1 MVPDAGEC
9 EQPRLSRRRPDDIV
23 AVKYSIHE
31 RPRVM
36 IGEIV
41 TFVQG
46 IKAGK
51 LGTITNMRVTV
62 IGTGYV
68 GTVTGAC
75 LAYLGHRVTCVDTD
89 LSKIEKLRRGEPP
102 IYEPGLQELIV
113 SANERGGINFETG
126 LETAVRESD
135 IIFIAVGT
143 PPLPSGESNL
153 AYLESAARGIGASM
167 DPSRFRVVVNKS
179 TVPVGSGNLVEAL
192 VREGIVEA
200 RPDLSDRIAFGVA
213 SNPEFLREGSAI
225 HDSLYP
231 DRIVVGAD
239 DPTTLEMM
247 RQLYAPLIEQKF
259 TEPSFAPRPEPLQA
273 GAGEITLVATTITSA
288 EMIKYS
294 ANAFLALK
302 IGFSNEMAN
311 ICERVGADVTEVMT
325 GIGLDWRIG
334 RGFLNAGI
342 GWGGSCFGKDISSL
356 LHTAAEYGYQA
367 RILEASLAVNRM
379 QRSMVIQKLQEK
391 LFILK
396 GRTIALL
403 GLAFKPNTDDLRDA
417 PSLQIAEK
425 LIQLGAR
432 VRVYDPV
439 AMSVC
444 REQYPDL
451 RITYCND
458 ALTAVEHADAL
469 VLVTEWPEFAALSLK
484 QLARRMNKA
493 ILIDGRNLFQPERA
507 REAGFEYAGI
517 GRAVPRLAAAVVT
530 D

>member
-1 MVPDAGEC
+1 
-9 EQPRLSRRRPDDIV
+9 
-23 AVKYSIHE
+23 
-31 RPRVM
+31 
-36 IGEIV
+36 
-41 TFVQG
+41 
-46 IKAGK
+46 
-51 LGTITNMRVTV
+51 MRVTV

-75 LAYLGHRVTCVDTD
+75 LAYLGHRVTCVDND
-89 LSKIEKLRRGEPP
+89 LSKIEKLRAGQTP
-102 IYEPGLQELIV
+102 IYEPGLEELIV
-113 SANERGGINFETG
+113 LASERGGINFETE
-126 LETAVRESD
+126 LEPAVRESD

-153 AYLESAARGIGASM
+153 AYLEAAARGIGASM
-167 DPSRFRVVVNKS
+167 DSSKFRVVVNKS
-179 TVPVGSGNLVEAL
+179 TVPVGSGNLVETL
-192 VREGIVEA
+192 VREGIEESHPSLTGSVE
-200 RPDLSDRIAFGVA
+200 FGVA

-225 HDSLYP
+225 DDSLYP

-239 DPTTLEMM
+239 NPTTLELM
-247 RQLYAPLIEQKF
+247 RELYAPLMEQRFPDPPFALRPAKLRDGK
-259 TEPSFAPRPEPLQA
+259 EPVP
-273 GAGEITLVATTITSA
+273 LVATSITSA

-302 IGFSNEMAN
+302 IGFSNEMSN

-379 QRSMVIQKLQEK
+379 QRGMVIQKLQEK
-391 LFILK
+391 LYILK
-396 GRTIALL
+396 GRTVALL

-425 LIQLGAR
+425 LIQMGVR
-432 VRVYDPV
+432 VRAYDPV
-439 AMSVC
+439 AMDAC
-444 REQYPDL
+444 RQQNPNL
-451 RITYCND
+451 RIAYCPD
-458 ALTAVEHADAL
+458 VLSAVEHADAV
-469 VLVTEWPEFAALSLK
+469 VLVTEWPEFADLSLPS
-484 QLARRMNKA
+484 LAAKMNKPV
-493 ILIDGRNLFQPERA
+493 LIDGRNLFQPERA
-507 REAGFEYAGI
+507 RQAGFDYTGI
-517 GRAVPRLAAAVVT
+517 GRSVPGGRLADRNAQRSPAVAA